1 MFSIEIQLDSQVES
15 RLLENIK
22 HCKPYF
28 KRVLKHVDLLR
39 NHKKTIL
46 DTLHHYNNNHS
57 VTYPNSL
64 IDQSNTMLSQHQ
76 QHSLSDGKKKKKKN
90 KKSTATITSN
100 GSSDH
105 HHSCMEDH
113 HSNIGS
119 QHHLLSK
126 EEELIEDYFTP
137 KHVFFSSGNPSVE
150 IITGIIK
157 LYKHGT
163 PRSFTNAVND
173 NLILDDELYSSNNT
187 EKKTSALLQP
197 TSNTT
202 IHTPLLNG
210 MMDATLSVPST
221 SLPSLGL
228 HLNHSNNT
236 STISSNFSSISEE
249 EGRGEDELF
258 STRDESLPEQRSTL
272 VCVLAVPSFIST
284 TDFFEFID
292 CFKSNIL
299 KTRILRDE
307 SPNKYMV
314 ILQFD
319 DQKNA
324 DSFFLQYNGR
334 PFNSLDPEDCKIVF
348 VKSVEFTNRPSMIG
362 KHLESTSQSTVTDI
376 FNIGSCNDPQ
386 LDTHEFSNN
395 TTHETSINTT
405 HESSNNTTHES
416 SNEDKRYELPTCPVC
431 LDRLDSGASGIIT
444 TVCNH
449 QFHCDCL
456 TKWGDG
462 NCPVCRYT
470 DQMKTELQCAECA
483 CTSNLWVC
491 LTCGFVGCGRY
502 EKGHAMEHY
511 LQTNHTYSM
520 EADSQ
525 RVWDYT
531 GDGYVHRLV
540 AGNTEGKLIEIS
552 HPNQKEA
559 IREASEMLEAQ
570 YNSKLDSFLMEY
582 NQLLTQQLT
591 SQRVYFES
599 RISAIACEKDKQIE
613 SLLNELQMYRQ
624 NTQKM
629 NNKVQKTQKKVEKE
643 KEETDFLKELNKTL
657 INNQKQYEIKIEKL
671 EELHKKMMEKKDAQI
686 KDLQEQLQDMMM
698 HFQTQEQLD
707 KNPEMKN
714 ATIRAIGGEPSATNS
729 SNKTKKKKK

>member
-1 MFSIEIQLDSQVES
+1 MFSIEIQIDSEVER

-22 HCKPYF
+22 HYKPYF
-28 KRVLKHVDLLR
+28 KRVLKHIDLLR
-39 NHKKTIL
+39 NHKTTIL
-46 DTLHHYNNNHS
+46 DTLNHHNTTYHS
-57 VTYPNSL
+57 
-64 IDQSNTMLSQHQ
+64 DQNMLSQSH
-76 QHSLSDGKKKKKKN
+76 QHSISDGKKKKKKN
-90 KKSTATITSN
+90 KKSTSN
-100 GSSDH
+100 GNS
-105 HHSCMEDH
+105 HSLMEDPRTESQLVS
-113 HSNIGS
+113 SN
-119 QHHLLSK
+119 HNLLSK

-173 NLILDDELYSSNNT
+173 NLGLDDELYSGNGT
-187 EKKTSALLQP
+187 IPEKKTNNS
-197 TSNTT
+197 TTCCVNT
-202 IHTPLLNG
+202 IQTPLLNG
-210 MMDATLSVPST
+210 MMDATIVDPPSVSSSLQVPS
-221 SLPSLGL
+221 SGL
-228 HLNHSNNT
+228 HLNHSGNNT

-258 STRDESLPEQRSTL
+258 YSSDELPEQRSTL

-386 LDTHEFSNN
+386 LHNDFHCHTNN
-395 TTHETSINTT
+395 ETS
-405 HESSNNTTHES
+405 
-416 SNEDKRYELPTCPVC
+416 NETEPEKRYELPTCPVC

-491 LTCGFVGCGRY
+491 LTCGYVGCGRY

-599 RISAIACEKDKQIE
+599 RISAIASEKDKQIE
-613 SLLNELQMYRQ
+613 SLLNELQTYRQ

-671 EELHKKMMEKKDAQI
+671 EEAHKKIIEKKDAQI
-686 KDLQEQLQDMMM
+686 RDLQEQLHDMMM
-698 HFQTQEQLD
+698 HFQTQEQID

-714 ATIRAIGGEPSATNS
+714 ATVRAIGGEASTNP
-729 SNKTKKKKK
+729 SNKTKKKK